1 MDRVGGRWRK
11 HDVALVENREH
22 HVPDSLL
29 RSNRDDRLRV
39 GVELGAVAPLVPV
52 ADRATQ
58 FVDAARDRVAM
69 VGGFAGGLDQLADDM
84 RRRRLVGISHAEVDD
99 ILAGPARI
107 SSTSA
112 WE

>member
-1 MDRVGGRWRK
+1 MDWVSGSWRD

-22 HVPDSLL
+22 NVPDSFL

-39 GVELGAVAPLVPV
+39 GVEFGAVAPLVPV

-69 VGGFAGGLDQLADDM
+69 VRGFAGGLDQLADDM
-84 RRRRLVGISHAEVDD
+84 RRRLLVGLSHAGVDD
-99 ILAGPARI
+99 ILAVPPPLP
-107 SSTSA
+107 
-112 WE
+112 